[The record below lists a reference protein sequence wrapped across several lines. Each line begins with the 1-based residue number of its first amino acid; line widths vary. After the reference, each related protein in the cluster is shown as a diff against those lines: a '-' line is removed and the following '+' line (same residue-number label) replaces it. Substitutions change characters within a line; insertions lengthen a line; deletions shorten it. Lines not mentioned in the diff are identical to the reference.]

1 MKTRTISLVAGAA
14 GAAWLMMASAGALA
28 QEAGALV
35 GPDPIAAVIDA
46 RERSKM
52 LEKAPLVGGLGGMR
66 GETNAPGSGAV
77 RSASTLA
84 AAPTRDSREGSALG
98 GEPSASGGRGGIDTG
113 SMSSLLSMALPL
125 GGVIVLLFGC
135 MVILKR
141 VMGTSS
147 SLAAALG
154 PGGRAPGGVLEVLGR
169 YPVAKGQLLVLIK
182 IDRRVLL
189 VGHSSPG
196 RGTGGIG
203 GGFSTLC
210 EITDPEEVAAVLRK
224 VEDGEGKSAGARFGS
239 LLQRKSG
246 VSGGERAGGRAGD
259 DMELGVHEV
268 ASSRGRRVQR
278 SEDGDVVEVWDE
290 TSAGAAD
297 LLAEIDDEARGDA
310 RGTRARGVSSGQPAD
325 GAYAVGAEF
334 ERGER
339 TQRDEGGS
347 EESMSFAQIRQRLN
361 GLQGRGLGGVG
372 GRGGVA

>member
-66 GETNAPGSGAV
+66 GETNAAGSGAV

-125 GGVIVLLFGC
+125 GGVIVLLLGC

-268 ASSRGRRVQR
+268 ASSRGDACSGLKMAMSSRCGMKQARARRTCSLR
-278 SEDGDVVEVWDE
+278 LTMRREA
-290 TSAGAAD
+290 TH
-297 LLAEIDDEARGDA
+297 EARG
-310 RGTRARGVSSGQPAD
+310 RGVIRLVSRLTAHSRSGRTLS
-325 GAYAVGAEF
+325 GASARSAM
-334 ERGER
+334 RAAAR
-339 TQRDEGGS
+339 SR
-347 EESMSFAQIRQRLN
+347 
-361 GLQGRGLGGVG
+361 
-372 GRGGVA
+372 